1 MKSMTGYANKMIKI
15 SNHNL
20 NFELKT
26 LNGRFLTTNISLPD
40 VLSFLEKDFTSAI
53 NQTVARGAFHL
64 KVSLFQK
71 EELKKISYNYDVIAE
86 NINTIQ
92 NFAGLASLKQ
102 LSLTD
107 VLSIFNP
114 FKSESIKLFSTDDSK
129 ELIEFFKQLLLD
141 LNKYREYE
149 GDRLKKDLFNR
160 NIKITKIIDKLGN
173 QLKISEKKIENSL
186 NDKISKLFND
196 SDIDKNRLS
205 QEVVYLI
212 NKHDFSEEV
221 IRLKSHISL
230 FEESLKSDESI
241 GRKLDFIL
249 QEMNR
254 EANTIASKS
263 RFKEITTLV
272 IELRTE
278 IEKMKEQVQNV
289 E

>member
-1 MKSMTGYANKMIKI
+1 MTGYANRTIKI

-26 LNGRFLTTNISLPD
+26 LNGRFLSINISLPD
-40 VLSFLEKDFTSAI
+40 VISSLEKDLTNEI
-53 NQTVARGAFHL
+53 NKNIKRGAFHL
-64 KVSLFQK
+64 KISLFQR
-71 EELKKISYNYDVIAE
+71 EDVKKISYNYDSIAE

-102 LSLTD
+102 LSLSD
-107 VLSIFNP
+107 ILSIFNP
-114 FKSESIKLFSTDDSK
+114 FKTESIKLFSDKDNK
-129 ELIEFFKQLLLD
+129 EIIDYFSELLSE

-149 GDRLKKDLFNR
+149 GERLKKDLTSR
-160 NIKITKIIDKLGN
+160 NQKLKSLTDKLEEELSN
-173 QLKISEKKIENSL
+173 SENKIKTSL
-186 NDKISKLFND
+186 EDKISKLFKN
-196 SDIDKNRLS
+196 SDIDRNRLS
-205 QEVVYLI
+205 QEIVYLI

-221 IRLKSHISL
+221 IRLKSHINL
-230 FEESLKSDESI
+230 FGETLNLNEST

-249 QEMNR
+249 QEINR

-272 IELRTE
+272 IELKTE